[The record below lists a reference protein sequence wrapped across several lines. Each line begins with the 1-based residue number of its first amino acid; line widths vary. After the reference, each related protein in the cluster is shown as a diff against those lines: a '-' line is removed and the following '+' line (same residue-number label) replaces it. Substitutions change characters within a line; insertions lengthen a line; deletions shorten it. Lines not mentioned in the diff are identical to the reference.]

1 MLGIYFADHELQT
14 KTREEFTHQME
25 EKLKAVPWLKEKLIP
40 TWAVGCR
47 RLTPGIG
54 YLEALSEPNIKVVYG
69 EIESVTEKGCKC
81 DDGVEYPV
89 DVLICATGFVSALVL
104 AIYIYVLT
112 TI

>member
-1 MLGIYFADHELQT
+1 MLGIYLADHELQRT
-14 KTREEFTHQME
+14 TREEFIHQMKD
-25 EKLKAVPWLKEKLIP
+25 KLKAVPWLQEKLIP

-54 YLEALSEPNIKVVYG
+54 YLEALSKPNIKVVCG

-89 DVLICATGFVSALVL
+89 DVLICATGFVSALV
-104 AIYIYVLT
+104 YDNRIYVLT
-112 TI
+112 TL